1 MTKIIPVVTDRSAIL
16 KIPVLSI
23 PPRLMYKKSVTEP
36 KNILSKIFAIPPPI
50 ISENPII
57 EIWSSVFST

>member
-23 PPRLMYKKSVTEP
+23 PPRFMYKKSVTEP

-50 ISENPII
+50 IS
-57 EIWSSVFST
+57 